1 MLSVLTGHAGYIGD
15 GIQWELGTVQ
25 AKNNFLVKILL
36 VRGKQR
42 EILSDVAEN
51 TISNQKIY
59 EYEQARGGVSKSFAV
74 TDSETV
80 ACGVW

>member
-1 MLSVLTGHAGYIGD
+1 MTDSSVKMLSVLTGHADYIGD

-25 AKNNFLVKILL
+25 AKSNLLVKILL
-36 VRGKQR
+36 VWGKQR

-59 EYEQARGGVSKSFAV
+59 EYV
-74 TDSETV
+74 
-80 ACGVW
+80 